1 MGLRIDYETN
11 PEKPSNTDLILKIIF
26 PSSLYFCVI
35 ETGLPDFHKMAF
47 AVLKPKTT
55 YCGNYKMFNKF
66 REELLSKLSIENIS
80 NTSNGLETFL
90 QILVDV
96 QDKIAPPKK
105 KYIRDKDISFMN

>member
-1 MGLRIDYETN
+1 
-11 PEKPSNTDLILKIIF
+11 
-26 PSSLYFCVI
+26 
-35 ETGLPDFHKMAF
+35 
-47 AVLKPKTT
+47 
-55 YCGNYKMFNKF
+55 MFNKF

-96 QDKIAPPKK
+96 QDKIAPQKK